1 MKITVVFDSLEEF
14 QKHMTTGRASMNI
27 TPEGVTISQE
37 GVIPCSTKEPQEP
50 ESREYAAHV
59 SGMCPVTA
67 QEPVQEPEKEP
78 EPAEELPFKEDPKP
92 AAAPT
97 IDAVRKLLAELN
109 KRAGKNVAK
118 DLIKA
123 IGYKKLTEVPAEK
136 LQELAETAMEEAV
149 KYGEE

>member
-14 QKHMTTGRASMNI
+14 RQHFGTTCAP
-27 TPEGVTISQE
+27 T
-37 GVIPCSTKEPQEP
+37 EP
-50 ESREYAAHV
+50 V
-59 SGMCPVTA
+59 KVW
-67 QEPVQEPEKEP
+67 EPVQEPEKEP

-92 AAAPT
+92 AEKPAEAPT